1 MTNPP
6 HTRLFVF
13 PNVCLHL
20 CIAFLVLLSGII
32 HSHAQQSSPTGI
44 TITRLGNG
52 PIIGPEIDPSIG
64 ENIQGPSLIKVP
76 SWVNNPL
83 GKYYLYFADHK
94 GLYIRLA
101 YADELLG
108 PWKIYQPGSL
118 HIADSFF
125 AATRPAI
132 APERLAELV
141 AAREAS
147 GVRVSHDYGKEL
159 TEPHIASPDVHID
172 EKNQR
177 IVMYYH
183 GLEAAAFQHSRVA
196 LSNDGIHF
204 NAREENLGKT
214 YFRTFEY
221 QTMTYAMAMPGQLYR
236 SANGLSDF
244 EPGPLLFEPTMRHS
258 AVMVRDG
265 QLLVFWTRVG
275 DAPESI
281 MLSTIELAGNWID
294 WQESE
299 TAVVL
304 KPEFLWE
311 GANSP
316 IEPSVRSTAYGS
328 VNQLRDPAVFSE
340 NGVVYLLY
348 AVAGESGIALA
359 RVNF

>member
-1 MTNPP
+1 MTNATP
-6 HTRLFVF
+6 TRLIAI
-13 PNVCLHL
+13 PRLCLHFSL
-20 CIAFLVLLSGII
+20 ALIALLSGTI
-32 HSHAQQSSPTGI
+32 HSQAQQPPATAIS
-44 TITRLGNG
+44 ITRLGNG
-52 PIIGPEIDPSIG
+52 PIIGPGIDPSIG

-76 SWVNNPL
+76 NWVQNPL

-125 AATRPAI
+125 ATTRPAI

-159 TEPHIASPDVHID
+159 TEPHIASPDVHVD
-172 EKNQR
+172 ETNQR

-196 LSNDGIHF
+196 VSNDGIHF
-204 NAREENLGKT
+204 TAREENLGKT
-214 YFRTFEY
+214 YIRRFDY
-221 QTMTYAMAMPGQLYR
+221 LGATYAVAMPGQFYR
-236 SANGLSDF
+236 SADGLSGF
-244 EPGPLLFEPTMRHS
+244 ETGPVLFEPQMRHS
-258 AVMVRDG
+258 AVMVRNNK
-265 QLLVFWTRVG
+265 LYVFWTRVG

-281 MLSTIELAGNWID
+281 LLSTVELNGDWMQ
-294 WQESE
+294 WQESD
-299 TAVVL
+299 AVVAL
-304 KPEFLWE
+304 KPEYSWE
-311 GANSP
+311 GADAP
-316 IEPSVRSTAYGS
+316 IEPSVRSTAYGT
-328 VNQLRDPAVFSE
+328 VNQLRDPALFSE
-340 NGVVYLLY
+340 NGIVYLLY